1 MSQLKQF
8 SHLATRYDK
17 TASGYLR
24 FVQLSTWP
32 TL

>member
-8 SHLATRYDK
+8 RHLAMRYDK

-24 FVQLSTWP
+24 FVQSST
-32 TL
+32 

>member
-8 SHLATRYDK
+8 RHLAMRYDK

-24 FVQLSTWP
+24 FVQSSTWP

>member
-1 MSQLKQF
+1 MSLLKQF
-8 SHLATRYDK
+8 RHLATRYDK

>member
-8 SHLATRYDK
+8 RHLATRYDK

-24 FVQLSTWP
+24 FVQSST
-32 TL
+32 